1 VPNTRDAPG
10 TASGALSPA
19 EPGAVADGAVP
30 PGDGPWRIGDLA
42 RESALSVRNIREYQ
56 DRGLLPAPR
65 RDGRV
70 AWYDEEHLVR
80 LRLISRLLD
89 RGYTIA
95 VIRDLL
101 DAWSAGRDLHDVLG
115 LETTVS
121 RPWTDEEPGRA
132 TLLQLRRRFRG
143 QLTPGRLRRT
153 VRLGLVVPSGAA
165 FTIPSPRL
173 LDAGTDLVAAGIPL
187 ATVLDMVERVQR
199 DLRSPADRFVRMVFD
214 QLLPPD
220 SPEGLPTG
228 DELPEVTRTVEKL
241 RPHAQLAVSAL
252 FARAMRSAV
261 DDAVDAVARRAL
273 AGHDAAEGRG
283 AS

>member
-1 VPNTRDAPG
+1 MAT
-10 TASGALSPA
+10 
-19 EPGAVADGAVP
+19 PGA
-30 PGDGPWRIGDLA
+30 GPWRINDLA
-42 RESALSVRNIREYQ
+42 RESGLSVRNIREYQ
-56 DRGLLPAPR
+56 DRGLLPPPR
-65 RDGRV
+65 RAGRV
-70 AWYDEEHLVR
+70 AWYDEDHLVR

-121 RPWTDEEPGRA
+121 LPWTDEEPGRA

-143 QLTPGRLRRT
+143 QLTPGRLRRAI
-153 VRLGLVVPSGAA
+153 RLELVVPAGTSFA
-165 FTIPSPRL
+165 IPSPRL

-199 DLRSPADRFVRMVFD
+199 DLRSPANRFVRMVFD
-214 QLLPPD
+214 QLLPPGNPD
-220 SPEGLPTG
+220 GLPAG
-228 DELPEVTRTVEKL
+228 DELPEVTRTVDKL

-252 FARAMRSAV
+252 FARAMRDAV
-261 DDAVDAVARRAL
+261 DDVVDDVARRAL
-273 AGHDAAEGRG
+273 AARPDAAEDRG

>member
-1 VPNTRDAPG
+1 VAT
-10 TASGALSPA
+10 
-19 EPGAVADGAVP
+19 PGA
-30 PGDGPWRIGDLA
+30 GPWRINDLA
-42 RESALSVRNIREYQ
+42 RESGLSVRNIREYQ
-56 DRGLLPAPR
+56 DRGLLPPPR
-65 RDGRV
+65 RAGRV
-70 AWYDEEHLVR
+70 AWYDEDHLVR

-121 RPWTDEEPGRA
+121 LPWTDEEPGRA

-143 QLTPGRLRRT
+143 QLTPGRLRRAI
-153 VRLGLVVPSGAA
+153 RLELVVPAGTS

-173 LDAGTDLVAAGIPL
+173 LDAGTALVAAGIPL

-199 DLRSPADRFVRMVFD
+199 DLRSPANRFVRMVFD
-214 QLLPPD
+214 KLLPPGIPD
-220 SPEGLPTG
+220 GLPAG
-228 DELPEVTRTVEKL
+228 DELPEVTRKVDTL

-252 FARAMRSAV
+252 FARAMRDAV
-261 DDAVDAVARRAL
+261 DDAVDDVARRAL
-273 AGHDAAEGRG
+273 TARPDAAEDRG

>member
-1 VPNTRDAPG
+1 VHAFRSLKMRSVTDTPNGSG
-10 TASGALSPA
+10 TPAASGA
-19 EPGAVADGAVP
+19 
-30 PGDGPWRIGDLA
+30 GPWRIAELA
-42 RESALSVRNIREYQ
+42 RESSLSVRNIREYQ
-56 DRGLLPAPR
+56 DRGLLPPPR

-70 AWYDEEHLVR
+70 AWYDEDHLVR

-89 RGYTIA
+89 RGYTLA

-121 RPWTDEEPGRA
+121 RPWTDEEPARA

-143 QLTPGRLRRT
+143 QLTPARLRRT
-153 VRLGLVVPSGAA
+153 VRLGLVVPSGAG
-165 FTIPSPRL
+165 FDIPSPRL

-199 DLRSPADRFVRMVFD
+199 DLKSPADRFVRMVFD

-220 SPEGLPTG
+220 SPGGLPAG
-228 DELPEVTRTVEKL
+228 DALPEVTRSVEKL

-252 FARAMRSAV
+252 FARAMTAAV
-261 DDAVDAVARRAL
+261 DDAVDAVAGRAL
-273 AGHDAAEGRG
+273 AGPDG
-283 AS
+283 ATRETLGAG

>member
-1 VPNTRDAPG
+1 VDQ
-10 TASGALSPA
+10 SGS
-19 EPGAVADGAVP
+19 EGM
-30 PGDGPWRIGDLA
+30 RIADLA
-42 RESALSVRNIREYQ
+42 RASSLSVRNIREYQ
-56 DRGLLPAPR
+56 DRGLLPPPR
-65 RDGRV
+65 RDGRL

-89 RGYTIA
+89 RGYTTA

-121 RPWTDEEPGRA
+121 RPWTDEQPGRA

-153 VRLGLVVPSGAA
+153 VRLGLVEPSGAG
-165 FTIPSPRL
+165 FTVPSPRL

-187 ATVLDMVERVQR
+187 ATVLDLVERVQA
-199 DLRSPADRFVRMVFD
+199 DLTLPADRFVRMVVD
-214 QLLPPD
+214 RLIPPGTPGGLPP
-220 SPEGLPTG
+220 G
-228 DELPEVTRTVEKL
+228 DELPEVTRTVETL
-241 RPHAQLAVSAL
+241 RPHAQLAVTAL

-261 DDAVDAVARRAL
+261 DDAVDRIAGRAL
-273 AGHDAAEGRG
+273 ARTDAQEDRG
-283 AS
+283 AG

>member
-1 VPNTRDAPG
+1 MRI
-10 TASGALSPA
+10 A
-19 EPGAVADGAVP
+19 E
-30 PGDGPWRIGDLA
+30 LA
-42 RESALSVRNIREYQ
+42 RESSLSVRNIREYQ
-56 DRGLLPAPR
+56 DRGLLPPPR

-153 VRLGLVVPSGAA
+153 IRLGLVEPSGAS
-165 FTIPSPRL
+165 FTVPSPRL

-199 DLRSPADRFVRMVFD
+199 DLKSPADRFVRMVFD

-220 SPEGLPTG
+220 SPEGLPAG
-228 DELPEVTRTVEKL
+228 EELPQVTRTVEKL

-273 AGHDAAEGRG
+273 SGPDAAQEGRG

>member
-1 VPNTRDAPG
+1 VDHSG
-10 TASGALSPA
+10 SGAM
-19 EPGAVADGAVP
+19 
-30 PGDGPWRIGDLA
+30 RIADLA
-42 RESALSVRNIREYQ
+42 RASSLSVRNIREYQ
-56 DRGLLPAPR
+56 DRGLLPPPR

-70 AWYDEEHLVR
+70 AWYDEDHLVR

-143 QLTPGRLRRT
+143 QLTPGRLRRA
-153 VRLGLVVPSGAA
+153 VRLGLVEPSGAT
-165 FTIPSPRL
+165 FTVPSPRL
-173 LDAGTDLVAAGIPL
+173 LDAGTDLVAAGVPL
-187 ATVLDMVERVQR
+187 ATVLDLVERVQR
-199 DLRSPADRFVRMVFD
+199 DLRSPADRFVRMVLD
-214 QLLPPD
+214 QLIPPGTPGGLPP
-220 SPEGLPTG
+220 G
-228 DELPEVTRTVEKL
+228 DELPEVTRTVETL

-252 FARAMRSAV
+252 FARAMRAAV
-261 DDAVDAVARRAL
+261 DDAVDRVAGRAL
-273 AGHDAAEGRG
+273 AGPDAHEDRG
-283 AS
+283 AG

>member
-1 VPNTRDAPG
+1 MDQ
-10 TASGALSPA
+10 SGS
-19 EPGAVADGAVP
+19 EGM
-30 PGDGPWRIGDLA
+30 RIADLA
-42 RESALSVRNIREYQ
+42 RASSLSVRNIREYQ
-56 DRGLLPAPR
+56 DRGLLPPPR
-65 RDGRV
+65 RDGRL

-121 RPWTDEEPGRA
+121 RPWTDEQPGRA

-143 QLTPGRLRRT
+143 QLTPGRLRRA
-153 VRLGLVVPSGAA
+153 VRLGLVEPSGAG
-165 FTIPSPRL
+165 FTVPSPRL

-187 ATVLDMVERVQR
+187 TTVLDLVEHVQA
-199 DLRSPADRFVRMVFD
+199 DLAVPADRFVRMVLD
-214 QLLPPD
+214 QLIPPGTPD
-220 SPEGLPTG
+220 GLPRG
-228 DELPEVTRTVEKL
+228 DELPEATRTVETL
-241 RPHAQLAVSAL
+241 RPHAQLAVTAL

-261 DDAVDAVARRAL
+261 DDAVDRIAGRAL
-273 AGHDAAEGRG
+273 AGADAQEDRG
-283 AS
+283 AG